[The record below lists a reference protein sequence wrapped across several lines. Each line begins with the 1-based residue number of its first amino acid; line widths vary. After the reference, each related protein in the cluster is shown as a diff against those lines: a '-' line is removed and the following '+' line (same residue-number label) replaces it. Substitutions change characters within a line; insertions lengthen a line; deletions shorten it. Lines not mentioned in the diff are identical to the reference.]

1 MARRKFSRT
10 GGRTPGYQV
19 SPDHFQTVLRIP
31 APDWAE
37 KIPCIILPNQEPV
50 FAKPFGNGPV
60 RLGTQGFFRPFLKT
74 FVAPFRP
81 PPTDCPW
88 VSEDATRQN
97 SLQNFVDQSLWLD
110 WDSDHVRRSRHSMTS
125 ILRLYSNHKLR
136 STNQHASFTLFIVY
150 HRVPVA
156 NVGILVLFFFLPIAL
171 PPLIG
176 ENKSLNIECC
186 SLRA

>member
-1 MARRKFSRT
+1 MKSCFKSVRLYTLRRISCKRPSFGKSHPRRPRDSQSGAGEMARRKFSRT

-19 SPDHFQTVLRIP
+19 SPDHFQTALRIP

-74 FVAPFRP
+74 LVAPFCP

-88 VSEDATRQN
+88 VSEDGKVPSNIVSDRKRSS
-97 SLQNFVDQSLWLD
+97 SL
-110 WDSDHVRRSRHSMTS
+110 
-125 ILRLYSNHKLR
+125 
-136 STNQHASFTLFIVY
+136 
-150 HRVPVA
+150 
-156 NVGILVLFFFLPIAL
+156 
-171 PPLIG
+171 
-176 ENKSLNIECC
+176 
-186 SLRA
+186 

>member
-1 MARRKFSRT
+1 MDGRLNSRRFQRLLGSLTQTQHIFVKPQFPKYIQMFLSFT
-10 GGRTPGYQV
+10 PCFQKLLGGTHPRRPRGSQ
-19 SPDHFQTVLRIP
+19 SEAGEMRIP

-88 VSEDATRQN
+88 VSEDGRN
-97 SLQNFVDQSLWLD
+97 SF
-110 WDSDHVRRSRHSMTS
+110 
-125 ILRLYSNHKLR
+125 Y
-136 STNQHASFTLFIVY
+136 
-150 HRVPVA
+150 P
-156 NVGILVLFFFLPIAL
+156 
-171 PPLIG
+171 
-176 ENKSLNIECC
+176 
-186 SLRA
+186 

>member
-1 MARRKFSRT
+1 MAGFWTSSETQGQSVGGGRNGATKVSRT

-19 SPDHFQTVLRIP
+19 SPDHFQTASRIP

-88 VSEDATRQN
+88 VSEDGFWTSRFLILHVNDAHNIPKYRY
-97 SLQNFVDQSLWLD
+97 LQ
-110 WDSDHVRRSRHSMTS
+110 
-125 ILRLYSNHKLR
+125 SN
-136 STNQHASFTLFIVY
+136 
-150 HRVPVA
+150 
-156 NVGILVLFFFLPIAL
+156 
-171 PPLIG
+171 
-176 ENKSLNIECC
+176 
-186 SLRA
+186 

>member
-19 SPDHFQTVLRIP
+19 SPDHFQTALRI
-31 APDWAE
+31 
-37 KIPCIILPNQEPV
+37 

-88 VSEDATRQN
+88 VSEDDTLIA
-97 SLQNFVDQSLWLD
+97 SL
-110 WDSDHVRRSRHSMTS
+110 
-125 ILRLYSNHKLR
+125 SNDDG
-136 STNQHASFTLFIVY
+136 NG
-150 HRVPVA
+150 
-156 NVGILVLFFFLPIAL
+156 NVNVT
-171 PPLIG
+171 
-176 ENKSLNIECC
+176 
-186 SLRA
+186 

>member
-19 SPDHFQTVLRIP
+19 SPDHFQTALRIP

-60 RLGTQGFFRPFLKT
+60 RFGTQGFFRPFLKT

-88 VSEDATRQN
+88 VSEDVGLAKRKKIFELN
-97 SLQNFVDQSLWLD
+97 S
-110 WDSDHVRRSRHSMTS
+110 T
-125 ILRLYSNHKLR
+125 
-136 STNQHASFTLFIVY
+136 T
-150 HRVPVA
+150 
-156 NVGILVLFFFLPIAL
+156 
-171 PPLIG
+171 
-176 ENKSLNIECC
+176 
-186 SLRA
+186 

>member
-19 SPDHFQTVLRIP
+19 SPDHFQTASRIP

-37 KIPCIILPNQEPV
+37 KVPCIILPNQEPA

-88 VSEDATRQN
+88 VSEDVSTYYTARFRRQN
-97 SLQNFVDQSLWLD
+97 TKYLTKYFARKTRKNKWSRVNTSSSKREYFYVEYPRTPSV
-110 WDSDHVRRSRHSMTS
+110 SDHRFKT
-125 ILRLYSNHKLR
+125 
-136 STNQHASFTLFIVY
+136 
-150 HRVPVA
+150 
-156 NVGILVLFFFLPIAL
+156 G
-171 PPLIG
+171 
-176 ENKSLNIECC
+176 
-186 SLRA
+186 

>member
-19 SPDHFQTVLRIP
+19 SPDHFQTASRIA

-37 KIPCIILPNQEPV
+37 KIPCIILPNQEPL

-88 VSEDATRQN
+88 VSEDGFILKLGLKIL
-97 SLQNFVDQSLWLD
+97 SLLIDKFNWL
-110 WDSDHVRRSRHSMTS
+110 RRIR
-125 ILRLYSNHKLR
+125 
-136 STNQHASFTLFIVY
+136 
-150 HRVPVA
+150 
-156 NVGILVLFFFLPIAL
+156 FFF
-171 PPLIG
+171 
-176 ENKSLNIECC
+176 SL
-186 SLRA
+186 

>member
-1 MARRKFSRT
+1 MVSAISSGKTISVTSIFLHQSEFGSYFCGANTRGLYMALRGDLHPRRPRGSQSGAGEMAQQKFSRT

-19 SPDHFQTVLRIP
+19 SPDHFQTALRIP

-37 KIPCIILPNQEPV
+37 KIPCIILPNQEPI

-88 VSEDATRQN
+88 VS
-97 SLQNFVDQSLWLD
+97 
-110 WDSDHVRRSRHSMTS
+110 
-125 ILRLYSNHKLR
+125 
-136 STNQHASFTLFIVY
+136 
-150 HRVPVA
+150 
-156 NVGILVLFFFLPIAL
+156 
-171 PPLIG
+171 
-176 ENKSLNIECC
+176 
-186 SLRA
+186 